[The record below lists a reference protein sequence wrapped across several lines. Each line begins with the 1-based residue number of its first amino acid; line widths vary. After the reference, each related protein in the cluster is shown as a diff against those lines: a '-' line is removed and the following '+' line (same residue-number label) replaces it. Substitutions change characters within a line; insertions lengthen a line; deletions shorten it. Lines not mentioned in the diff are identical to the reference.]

1 MRGAAPN
8 RSMSSMPTLPSR
20 SARWRPCAVFV
31 LALVATA
38 LPTACKSRSRLPR
51 TMPVTKEMRVQ
62 AQQATELSKWD
73 VAAQRWYSI
82 FVDSGS
88 KDREACA
95 ETARAMMHLNDP
107 ESALRVLQAGIEVN
121 PDAVDLHE
129 LQGDALV
136 QQNFRRAAER
146 CYVRA
151 TELDP
156 KRASAWRALGRVR
169 VELGYEGAAV
179 NALQKSI
186 DLGRD
191 DFATYVLL
199 ARAQVASGN
208 PCGAF
213 QAYVL
218 AFQKGEGDNEL
229 YVDASTLYLNEVVRR
244 AHKDAA
250 ECAQAWL
257 ERAIERNPQFKQ
269 AHFELGVLKEEL
281 GRKDEAIAHY
291 RRAIELEP
299 EFLPA
304 LRNLALLYFERKDTK
319 NTREMVQRALK
330 VEKDPECRKALE
342 NLLEP
347 MTQAPA
353 PVHDGQPL

>member
-1 MRGAAPN
+1 MNPN
-8 RSMSSMPTLPSR
+8 PSR
-20 SARWRPCAVFV
+20 SERLLHCGV
-31 LALVATA
+31 LALALLATA
-38 LPTACKSRSRLPR
+38 LPVACKSRSRLPR

-82 FVDSGS
+82 FVDSGG

-107 ESALRVLQAGIEVN
+107 ESALRVLQQGVESN
-121 PDAVDLHE
+121 PDAGDLYE

-146 CYVRA
+146 CYVKA

-156 KRASAWRALGRVR
+156 KRASVWRALGRVR

-179 NALQKSI
+179 NALQKAI

-191 DFATYVLL
+191 DFATWILL

-213 QAYVL
+213 QAYVQ
-218 AFQKGEGDNEL
+218 AFQRGDGDPEL
-229 YVDASTLYLNEVVRR
+229 YVDASTLYLDEIVRR

-250 ECAQAWL
+250 DCAQAWL
-257 ERAIERNPQFKQ
+257 ERAIERHPDFTQ
-269 AHFELGVLKEEL
+269 AYFELGVLKEEL
-281 GRKDEAIAHY
+281 GKKDEAVEHY
-291 RRAIELEP
+291 RTAISKDP
-299 EFLPA
+299 TFLPA
-304 LRNLALLYFERKDTK
+304 LRNLALLYFERKDPK

-330 VEKDPECRKALE
+330 LEKDPECRKALE

-347 MTQAPA
+347 MTQQDSLPQAPA
-353 PVHDGQPL
+353 PETTAREGQPL